1 MRTLVFTCIGV
12 VWFSLGMG
20 LIIVQAWTVEILE
33 RLVSDDFR
41 LFAVI
46 QVEMVVSLALL
57 IGTAGFAFRPMWIIV
72 GCLGLLKGLFFTW
85 APIGKREAL
94 LDWFFKRPF
103 REYRLCGAVLVAF
116 ATALAYG
123 IISL

>member
-1 MRTLVFTCIGV
+1 MVFTFIGV

-41 LFAVI
+41 LFVVI
-46 QVEMVVSLALL
+46 QIEMVVSLALL
-57 IGTAGFAFRPMWIIV
+57 IGTAGFALRPLWIVV
-72 GCLGLLKGLFFTW
+72 GLVGLLKGLFFTW

-103 REYRLCGAVLVAF
+103 WEYRLCGAVLVAV
-116 ATALAYG
+116 ATVLAYG

>member
-1 MRTLVFTCIGV
+1 MVFTFIGV

-41 LFAVI
+41 LFVVI
-46 QVEMVVSLALL
+46 QIEMVVSLALL
-57 IGTAGFAFRPMWIIV
+57 IGTAGFAFRPLWIVV
-72 GCLGLLKGLFFTW
+72 GLVGLLKGLFFTW

-103 REYRLCGAVLVAF
+103 WEYRLCGAVLVAV
-116 ATALAYG
+116 ATVLAYG